1 MKVYIKSATNV
12 ADIEAKIA
20 KKQAEIDKKQAWV
33 AKKEA
38 AIQKKL
44 DLLKPELSSE
54 EYDKLVNYLELL
66 KTTYSSKIPSE
77 SSFDLWGIARKRGWD
92 YESPKGKAC
101 YSIDDDAESIYNSN
115 YTIKEAE
122 AIRDK
127 YVAQLNAIKEKDR
140 RVDEIP
146 EVMKEFMNQ
155 LIDEWDR
162 FDKNIRDNSKVFYD
176 ECKARMNELVPNSL
190 YSKERREKLFELY
203 PEYRERYDRAERFN
217 RLYVEY
223 DMRDTFENEYLN
235 IPFKREFGVSV
246 EYARNLWGMTDEQI
260 HANNVKEGKRV
271 ILDLTDRVT
280 KITGP
285 ITSYA
290 GLRLTQGNGGWA
302 VLNGYVVGEDGKAS
316 VESIL
321 AGGYAIQRLHV
332 RTLVKEIH

>member
-20 KKQAEIDKKQAWV
+20 KKQAEIDKKQAWI

-44 DLLKPELSSE
+44 DLIKPELSSE
-54 EYDKLVNYLELL
+54 EYSKLVNYLELL
-66 KTTYSSKIPSE
+66 KTTYSSKISAE
-77 SSFDLWGIARKRGWD
+77 DRFDLWGIARKRGWD

-115 YTIKEAE
+115 YTIREAE

-127 YVAQLNAIKEKDR
+127 YVAQLNAVKEKDK

-162 FDKNIRDNSKVFYD
+162 YDLDIKERSPQFYKD
-176 ECKARMNELVPNSL
+176 CKAKMNELVSNSA
-190 YSKERREKLFELY
+190 YSRDRFAKILELY
-203 PEYRERYDRAERFN
+203 PEDAIKYENANPRNKYW
-217 RLYVEY
+217 VQ
-223 DMRDTFENEYLN
+223 RDIEDKFENQYLHA
-235 IPFKREFGVSV
+235 PFRKEFGVSLD
-246 EYARNLWGMTDEQI
+246 YAQNLWKLTPEQI

-302 VLNGYVVGEDGKAS
+302 VLNGFVEGEDGKAS

-321 AGGYAIQRLHV
+321 AGGYAVQRLHV
-332 RTLVKEIH
+332 RTLVREIH

>member
-20 KKQAEIDKKQAWV
+20 KKQAEIDKKQAWI

-66 KTTYSSKIPSE
+66 KTTYSSKIPLESE
-77 SSFDLWGIARKRGWD
+77 IDLWGIARKRGWD

-115 YTIKEAE
+115 YTIREAE

-127 YVAQLNAIKEKDR
+127 YIAQLNSIKEKDKK
-140 RVDEIP
+140 VDEIP
-146 EVMKEFMNQ
+146 DCLKDFMNE
-155 LIDEWDR
+155 IIENWNDYD
-162 FDKNIRDNSKVFYD
+162 FNIKNNGKPFYR
-176 ECKARMNELVPNSL
+176 ELRNKAWNIL
-190 YSKERREKLFELY
+190 YDGDSYGSGAKEKAKLAELY
-203 PEYRERYDRAERFN
+203 PDVTN
-217 RLYVEY
+217 STWG
-223 DMRDTFENEYLN
+223 D
-235 IPFKREFGVSV
+235 S
-246 EYARNLWGMTDEQI
+246 YARRKKFDYDYITKPFERAFGSLKYAQSIWDLSDEKIRSNNERDGKNL
-260 HANNVKEGKRV
+260 
-271 ILDLTDRVT
+271 ILDLLNRVT

-285 ITSYA
+285 VRDWS
-290 GLRLTQGNGGWA
+290 GLHVTTGNSGGA
-302 VLNGYVVGEDGKAS
+302 VLNGVVIGDEGKAR

-321 AGGYAIQRLHV
+321 AGGYNIQRLHV

>member
-20 KKQAEIDKKQAWV
+20 KKQAEIDKKEAWI

-44 DLLKPELSSE
+44 DLLRPELSSE

-66 KTTYSSKIPSE
+66 KTTYSSKIPLE
-77 SSFDLWGIARKRGWD
+77 SRFDLWGIARKRGWD

-127 YVAQLNAIKEKDR
+127 YIAQLNAIKEKDKK
-140 RVDEIP
+140 VDEIP

-162 FDKNIRDNSKVFYD
+162 YDLDIRERSPQFYKD
-176 ECKARMNELVPNSL
+176 CKAKMNELVSNSI
-190 YSKERREKLFELY
+190 YSKDRFAKILELY
-203 PEYRERYDRAERFN
+203 PEDAITYENANARNKYW
-217 RLYVEY
+217 VQ
-223 DMRDTFENEYLN
+223 RDIEDKFENQYLH
-235 IPFKREFGVSV
+235 IPFRKEFGVSV
-246 EYARNLWGMTDEQI
+246 DYARNLWKLTPEQI

-302 VLNGYVVGEDGKAS
+302 VLNGFVEGEDGKAS

-321 AGGYAIQRLHV
+321 AGGYAVQRLHV